1 MLYQNIIIALGTI
14 IVCSQVLSSL
24 WLAMI
29 LALCVF
35 LVFFELMGVMWML
48 NVVMGGYPIEMNA
61 VFVVNL
67 VTSLG
72 FGVEFCNHIGM
83 NFLRQRGTR
92 NERAMKAMNAM
103 GSSVVTGITL
113 TKFLGVM
120 ILAFAPSTLFKLYY
134 FRMYMFIIV
143 LGVFNGLF
151 FLPMILSLVGPG
163 PVSHSKPSYFCL
175 GRESH
180 SRRGG
185 RPRSHEEDCASRKQG
200 TLACRGDS
208 LELLSENVPNYIIKY

>member
-1 MLYQNIIIALGTI
+1 MIIALGTI
-14 IVCSQVLSSL
+14 VVCSQILSNL
-24 WLAMI
+24 QLALI

-48 NVVMGGYPIEMNA
+48 NVVLGHYPIEINA

-83 NFLRQRGTR
+83 NFCIQEGTR
-92 NERAMKAMNAM
+92 EERAKKALRSM
-103 GSSVVTGITL
+103 GSSVLTGITL

-151 FLPMILSLVGPG
+151 FLPI
-163 PVSHSKPSYFCL
+163 
-175 GRESH
+175 
-180 SRRGG
+180 
-185 RPRSHEEDCASRKQG
+185 
-200 TLACRGDS
+200 
-208 LELLSENVPNYIIKY
+208 LLSYIGPSPD

>member
-1 MLYQNIIIALGTI
+1 MGA
-14 IVCSQVLSSL
+14 IVVCAQILSSL
-24 WLAMI
+24 PIALI

-35 LVFFELMGVMWML
+35 LVFFELMGTMWML
-48 NVVMGGYPIEMNA
+48 NIVMGGYPIEINA

-92 NERAMKAMNAM
+92 QERAMKAMNEM
-103 GSSVVTGITL
+103 GSSVVVGIAS

-120 ILAFAPSTLFKLYY
+120 VLAFAPSTLFRLYY

-151 FLPMILSLVGPG
+151 FLPVVLSMIGPDADEDIIQE
-163 PVSHSKPSYFCL
+163 KEQDIL
-175 GRESH
+175 KMREAAKLERKADAVKSI
-180 SRRGG
+180 G
-185 RPRSHEEDCASRKQG
+185 ASQPG
-200 TLACRGDS
+200 LIGVD
-208 LELLSENVPNYIIKY
+208 Y

>member
-1 MLYQNIIIALGTI
+1 
-14 IVCSQVLSSL
+14 L
-24 WLAMI
+24 WLALI

-48 NVVMGGYPIEMNA
+48 NVVIGGYPIEMNA

-151 FLPMILSLVGPG
+151 FLPMILSLIGPS
-163 PVSHSKPSYFCL
+163 PDE
-175 GRESH
+175 RAIQEE
-180 SRRGG
+180 
-185 RPRSHEEDCASRKQG
+185 EEDLLHMKKIAKQ
-200 TLACRGDS
+200 
-208 LELLSENVPNYIIKY
+208 EYK